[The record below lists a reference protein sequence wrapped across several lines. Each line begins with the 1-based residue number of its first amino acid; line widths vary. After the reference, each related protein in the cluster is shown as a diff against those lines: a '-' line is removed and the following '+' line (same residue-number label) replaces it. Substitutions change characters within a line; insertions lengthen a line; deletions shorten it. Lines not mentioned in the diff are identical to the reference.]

1 MPDLSL
7 RPNLVPLHAWLIEAG
22 TSDVAAEAL
31 FDGFCARLSAAGVP
45 IARGFLS
52 IAGLHPV
59 RRAYS
64 LTWRYGRIVEATDF
78 QHAIM
83 APAMWQGRPFR
94 HMLQTKTPRFDPRVG
109 GDDAV
114 LDFDVL
120 RESAMRG

>member
-22 TSDVAAEAL
+22 TSDVAAERL

-64 LTWRYGRIVEATDF
+64 LTWSYGRIVGGTICLN
-78 QHAIM
+78 AIRKT
-83 APAMWQGRPFR
+83 ARCLPSLFHHILG
-94 HMLQTKTPRFDPRVG
+94 TKTGQLHGLVQ
-109 GDDAV
+109 GD
-114 LDFDVL
+114 
-120 RESAMRG
+120 ES